1 MAEAFECSVKELPL
15 TPVISRFEQE
25 AVAVLPTLLGLG
37 VKGITPGPNAPAFVS
52 PNVFAILQEPF
63 DLRPSGNDA
72 EGDARLA
79 MTA

>member
-1 MAEAFECSVKELPL
+1 VAEAFECSVKELPL

-37 VKGITPGPNAPAFVS
+37 VKGITPGPNAPAFVAECLCD
-52 PNVFAILQEPF
+52 PAGAV
-63 DLRPSGNDA
+63 RPTPERKRDA
-72 EGDARLA
+72 EGDMRLA